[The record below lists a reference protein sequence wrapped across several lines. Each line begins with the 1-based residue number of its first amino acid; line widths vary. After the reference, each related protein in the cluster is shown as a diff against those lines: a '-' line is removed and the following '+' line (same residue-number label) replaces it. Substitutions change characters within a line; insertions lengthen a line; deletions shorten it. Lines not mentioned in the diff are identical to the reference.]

1 MVHYRRNRIPG
12 GSYFFTVALHNR
24 RSHVLTEQINFLRKA
39 FRQTQSRQPFSIDAI
54 VILPEHLHT
63 IWTLPPGDAD
73 YSGRWRALKGG
84 FTRALHRAGIPVPH
98 HASGEYALWQGRFWE
113 HTLRD
118 ERDRQHHVDY
128 IHYNPVKH
136 GYVSAVADWPW
147 SSFHRYVQQGL
158 LPRDWAGTGE
168 LHDEQMGE

>member
-63 IWTLPPGDAD
+63 IWTLPPVDAD
-73 YSGRWRALKGG
+73 YSGR
-84 FTRALHRAGIPVPH
+84 
-98 HASGEYALWQGRFWE
+98 
-113 HTLRD
+113 
-118 ERDRQHHVDY
+118 
-128 IHYNPVKH
+128 
-136 GYVSAVADWPW
+136 
-147 SSFHRYVQQGL
+147 
-158 LPRDWAGTGE
+158 
-168 LHDEQMGE
+168 